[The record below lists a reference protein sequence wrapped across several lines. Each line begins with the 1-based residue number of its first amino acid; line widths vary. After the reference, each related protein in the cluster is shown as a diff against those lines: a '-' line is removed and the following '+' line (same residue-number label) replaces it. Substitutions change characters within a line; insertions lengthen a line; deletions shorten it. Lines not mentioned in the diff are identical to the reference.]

1 MLYSVSNTWKC
12 GFMEDYTA
20 HSKGAFELDPTNI
33 STSIVRLFQ
42 YEVESILKPG
52 IAILQ
57 GKKFITPGF
66 IPCHP
71 NTELSD
77 IKWIQKV
84 SKQEKVKE
92 IDTWRFKSSSG
103 DGEYVTKRNG
113 GKDTCNCRGYWMAKD
128 KEKGCKHIQEV
139 KEKLGL

>member
-1 MLYSVSNTWKC
+1 MLYTVSNTWKC

-20 HSKGAFELDPTNI
+20 YSKGALELDPTNLSI
-33 STSIVRLFQ
+33 SLVRPFQ
-42 YEVESILKPG
+42 YKIESTLRPG

-57 GKKFITPGF
+57 GKKYITPGF

-77 IKWIQKV
+77 IKWIQKI
-84 SKQEKVKE
+84 SKQEQVKE

-113 GKDTCNCRGYWMAKD
+113 FKYTCNCPGVWRAKD
-128 KEKGCKHIQEV
+128 RECKHIKEV
-139 KEKLGL
+139 KGK

>member
-1 MLYSVSNTWKC
+1 
-12 GFMEDYTA
+12 MEDYTA
-20 HSKGAFELDPTNI
+20 YSKGAFELDPTNI
-33 STSIVRLFQ
+33 LISIVRPFQ
-42 YEVESILKPG
+42 YEIESLLRPG
-52 IAILQ
+52 IANIQ

-77 IKWIQKV
+77 IKWIPKI
-84 SKQEKVKE
+84 SKQEQVKE

-113 GKDTCNCRGYWMAKD
+113 FKYTCNCPGVWRAKD
-128 KEKGCKHIQEV
+128 RECKHIKEV
-139 KEKLGL
+139 KSLAK

>member
-1 MLYSVSNTWKC
+1 MLYNVSNTWNC

-20 HSKGAFELDPTNI
+20 YSKDGFKLDPSNI
-33 STSIVRLFQ
+33 SISIVRPFQ
-42 YEVESILKPG
+42 YEVESVLRPG
-52 IAILQ
+52 IANIQ

-77 IKWIQKV
+77 IKWIQKI
-84 SKQEKVKE
+84 SKKEQVKE

-113 GKDTCNCRGYWMAKD
+113 FKYTCNCPGVWRAKD
-128 KEKGCKHIQEV
+128 RECKHIKEV
-139 KEKLGL
+139 KSYENK

>member
-1 MLYSVSNTWKC
+1 MLYSVSNTWNC

-20 HSKGAFELDPTNI
+20 YSKGAFELDPTNI
-33 STSIVRLFQ
+33 LISIVRPFQ
-42 YEVESILKPG
+42 YEIESLLRPG
-52 IAILQ
+52 IANIQ

-77 IKWIQKV
+77 IKWIPKI
-84 SKQEKVKE
+84 SKQEQVKE
-92 IDTWRFKSSSG
+92 IDTWKFKSSSG

-113 GKDTCNCRGYWMAKD
+113 FKFSCNCPGVWRAKD
-128 KEKGCKHIQEV
+128 RECKHIKEV
-139 KEKLGL
+139 KSLAK

>member
-1 MLYSVSNTWKC
+1 MLYNVSNTWKC
-12 GFMEDYTA
+12 GFLEDYTA
-20 HSKGAFELDPTNI
+20 YSKGALELDPTNI
-33 STSIVRLFQ
+33 LISIVRPFQ
-42 YEVESILKPG
+42 YEIESLLRPG
-52 IAILQ
+52 IANIQ

-77 IKWIQKV
+77 IKWIPKI
-84 SKQEKVKE
+84 SKQEQVKE

-113 GKDTCNCRGYWMAKD
+113 FKYTCNCPGVWRTKD
-128 KEKGCKHIQEV
+128 RECKHIKEV
-139 KEKLGL
+139 KSLAK

>member
-20 HSKGAFELDPTNI
+20 HSKGALELDPTNI
-33 STSIVRLFQ
+33 LISIVSPFR
-42 YEVESILKPG
+42 YEVKSLLKPG

-57 GKKFITPGF
+57 GKKYITPGF
-66 IPCHP
+66 MPCHP

-77 IKWIQKV
+77 IKWIPKI
-84 SKQEKVKE
+84 SKQEQVKE

-113 GKDTCNCRGYWMAKD
+113 FKFTCNCPGVWRAKD
-128 KEKGCKHIQEV
+128 RECKHIKEV
-139 KEKLGL
+139 KGLVK

>member
-20 HSKGAFELDPTNI
+20 YSKGAFELDPTNI
-33 STSIVRLFQ
+33 STSIVRPFR
-42 YEVESILKPG
+42 YEVKSLLKPG

-77 IKWIQKV
+77 IKWIPKI
-84 SKQEKVKE
+84 SKQEQVKE

-113 GKDTCNCRGYWMAKD
+113 FKFTCNCPGVWRAKD
-128 KEKGCKHIQEV
+128 REYKHIKEV
-139 KEKLGL
+139 KGLVK

>member
-1 MLYSVSNTWKC
+1 MLYNVSNTWEC

-20 HSKGAFELDPTNI
+20 YSKGAFELDSTNI
-33 STSIVRLFQ
+33 STSTIRPFQ
-42 YEVESILKPG
+42 YEVKSILKPG
-52 IAILQ
+52 IANIQ

-71 NTELSD
+71 NTELND
-77 IKWIQKV
+77 IKWIPKI
-84 SKQEKVKE
+84 SKQEQVKE

-113 GKDTCNCRGYWMAKD
+113 FKFSCNCPGVWRAKD
-128 KEKGCKHIQEV
+128 RECKHIKEV
-139 KEKLGL
+139 KSYENK

>member
-1 MLYSVSNTWKC
+1 MLYSVSNTWNC

-20 HSKGAFELDPTNI
+20 YSKGAFELDSTNI
-33 STSIVRLFQ
+33 SISIVRSFQ
-42 YEVESILKPG
+42 YEVESVLKPG
-52 IAILQ
+52 IANIQ

-66 IPCHP
+66 LPCHP

-77 IKWIQKV
+77 IKWIQKI
-84 SKQEKVKE
+84 SKKEQVKE

-113 GKDTCNCRGYWMAKD
+113 FKYTCNCPGVWRAKD
-128 KEKGCKHIQEV
+128 RECKHIKEV
-139 KEKLGL
+139 KSYENK

>member
-1 MLYSVSNTWKC
+1 MLYSVSNTWNC

-20 HSKGAFELDPTNI
+20 YSKGAFELDPTNI
-33 STSIVRLFQ
+33 STSIVRPLQ
-42 YEVESILKPG
+42 YKIESVLRPG
-52 IAILQ
+52 IANIQ

-77 IKWIQKV
+77 IKWVQKI
-84 SKQEKVKE
+84 SKKEQVKE

-113 GKDTCNCRGYWMAKD
+113 FKFSCNCPGVWRAKD
-128 KEKGCKHIQEV
+128 RECKHIKEV
-139 KEKLGL
+139 KSLAK

>member
-1 MLYSVSNTWKC
+1 MLYTVSNTWKC

-20 HSKGAFELDPTNI
+20 YSKGALELDPTNLSI
-33 STSIVRLFQ
+33 SLVRPFQ
-42 YEVESILKPG
+42 YKVESTLRPG

-77 IKWIQKV
+77 IKWIQKI
-84 SKQEKVKE
+84 SKQEQVKE

-113 GKDTCNCRGYWMAKD
+113 FKFSCNCPGVWRAKD
-128 KEKGCKHIQEV
+128 RECKHIKEV
-139 KEKLGL
+139 KGKQ